1 MSRIGQNPITIPDGV
16 KIELKGNLIN
26 VSGQKGSQS
35 WTVHPNIKT
44 LVEDDNILFERGD
57 NSALNRSL
65 HGTTRQIVNN
75 MVIGVSAGFKKE
87 LEIVGVGY
95 QANMDGNKLKLQ
107 IGYSHDIY
115 FDLPEGIKATAERTT
130 ITIEGI
136 DKQLVGSVS
145 SKIRSFRSPEPY
157 KGKGIRYKGEYI
169 KIKQGKTVGE

>member
-1 MSRIGQNPITIPDGV
+1 MSRIGKNPITIPDGV